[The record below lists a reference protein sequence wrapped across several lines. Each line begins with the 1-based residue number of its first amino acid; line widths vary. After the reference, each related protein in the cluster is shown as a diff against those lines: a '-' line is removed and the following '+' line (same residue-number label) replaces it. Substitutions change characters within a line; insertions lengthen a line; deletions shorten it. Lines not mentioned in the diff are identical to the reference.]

1 MRTNTGQQEPETEQS
16 KFRHAALIAHASVLA
31 AMLCMLLFTAFGSV
45 QAQENKKI
53 PRVGFLS
60 ATGES
65 GQGHQVKPLVNWPL
79 LRRMSFSIFPRYFLI
94 GRKAKEK

>member
-1 MRTNTGQQEPETEQS
+1 MRTNTGQHEPETDQS
-16 KFRHAALIAHASVLA
+16 EFRHAALIAHASVLA

-45 QAQENKKI
+45 QAQDNEI

-65 GQGHQVKPLVNWPL
+65 DRVIK
-79 LRRMSFSIFPRYFLI
+79 
-94 GRKAKEK
+94 

>member
-1 MRTNTGQQEPETEQS
+1 MYTIQTKSVRHHLTCVQS
-16 KFRHAALIAHASVLA
+16 EFRHAALIAHASVLA

-65 GQGHQVKPLVNWPL
+65 DRVIK
-79 LRRMSFSIFPRYFLI
+79 
-94 GRKAKEK
+94 